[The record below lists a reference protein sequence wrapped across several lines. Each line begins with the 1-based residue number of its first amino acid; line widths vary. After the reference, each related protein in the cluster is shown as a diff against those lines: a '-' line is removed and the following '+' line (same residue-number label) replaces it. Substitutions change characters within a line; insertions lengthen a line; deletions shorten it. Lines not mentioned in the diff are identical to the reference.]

1 MDRCHFRALPPGLSQ
16 RCLALALAALTAL
29 GTPGCNLVATVM
41 YVVNGTNE
49 PAAFPGLKG
58 KRVAVVCR
66 PVMTL
71 QFNSDN
77 GSVSRDLA
85 KQITALLKKNVP
97 KIEVIDYREVAQWT
111 DENDWDDYMQI
122 GKALNV
128 DMVVGLDLL
137 DFNLFKDM
145 TLYQGKANVT
155 INVYDI
161 VKGEKDPVYENTLP
175 QFLYPAV
182 APISSSEIPVPQFR
196 RKFIMALSEQIGR
209 HFYDHDRS
217 ADFANDSTATYQ

>member
-1 MDRCHFRALPPGLSQ
+1 MDRSPLR
-16 RCLALALAALTAL
+16 LARTSLTLLLVAVLML
-29 GTPGCNLVATVM
+29 GSSGCNLVATVL
-41 YVVNGTNE
+41 YVVNGQNE
-49 PAAFPGLKG
+49 PADFPGLKG

-66 PVMTL
+66 PIMTL

-77 GSVSRDLA
+77 GSVSRDLC
-85 KQITALLKKNVP
+85 KQVTALLKKNVP
-97 KIEVIDYREVAQWT
+97 RIEVIDYREVSQWT
-111 DENDWDDYMQI
+111 DENEWDDFNKI
-122 GKALNV
+122 GQALGA
-128 DMVVGLDLL
+128 DMIVGIDLL

-155 INVYDI
+155 ITVHDI
-161 VKGEKDPVYENTLP
+161 AKDEKDPVYENTLP

-196 RKFIMALSEQIGR
+196 RKFIMALSEQIAR

-217 ADFANDSTATYQ
+217 VDFANDSTATYQ

>member
-1 MDRCHFRALPPGLSQ
+1 MDRSCLRRVRSLLTLLLVAM
-16 RCLALALAALTAL
+16 LAL
-29 GTPGCNLVATVM
+29 GSSGCNLVATVL
-41 YVVNGTNE
+41 YVVNGQNE
-49 PAAFPGLKG
+49 PADFPGLKG

-77 GSVSRDLA
+77 GSVSRDLC
-85 KQITALLKKNVP
+85 KQVTALLKKNVP
-97 KIEVIDYREVAQWT
+97 RVDVIDYREVSQWT
-111 DENDWDDYMQI
+111 DENELDDFTQI
-122 GKALNV
+122 GKALNA
-128 DMVVGLDLL
+128 DIVVGIDLL

-155 INVYDI
+155 VTVYDI
-161 VKGEKDPVYENTLP
+161 TKEEKDPVYENTLP

-196 RKFIMALSEQIGR
+196 RKFIMALSEQIAR

-217 ADFANDSTATYQ
+217 VDFANDSTATYQ